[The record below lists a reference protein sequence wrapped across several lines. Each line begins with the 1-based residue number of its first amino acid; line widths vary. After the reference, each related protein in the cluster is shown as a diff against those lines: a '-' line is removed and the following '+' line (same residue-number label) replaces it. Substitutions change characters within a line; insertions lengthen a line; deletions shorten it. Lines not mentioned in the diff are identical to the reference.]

1 MNITK
6 FISHSKYEFGIICME
21 FSISSQVVPVK
32 RLIPCRNDDLEHE
45 MKVSLVSFPISLDSF
60 PGGLGMAL
68 LLKRWESARA
78 HDDIIIIVAEATA
91 MMSSRALRGRLYIT
105 Y

>member
-6 FISHSKYEFGIICME
+6 FTSHSKYEFGIACME

-45 MKVSLVSFPISLDSF
+45 MNKSSFIPGLPRVIPSWTGNGSF
-60 PGGLGMAL
+60 AEKMGGN
-68 LLKRWESARA
+68 S
-78 HDDIIIIVAEATA
+78 
-91 MMSSRALRGRLYIT
+91 
-105 Y
+105 